1 MSKVGGF
8 LIGDVARRTGVTV
21 PTIRYYEEIGLLP
34 VPPRSSSGYRRYS
47 AGTLEDLRFIKKA
60 QAVGF
65 SLDEIRE
72 ILGLSRSGQT
82 PCEQVLSFARQHLAA
97 LDDRIRQLQQFREV
111 LAEDLAKWT
120 EEKPAVTC
128 RGLCQW
134 ISEVEPDL
142 AEGAPPVQLH
152 GGRPPSIG
160 NVRRRKAKR

>member
-1 MSKVGGF
+1 MSKMGGL

-34 VPPRSSSGYRRYS
+34 APPRSSSGYRRYF

-72 ILGLSRSGQT
+72 ILGLSRSGRT
-82 PCEQVLSFARQHLAA
+82 PCEQVLSFARQHLTA
-97 LDDRIRQLQQFREV
+97 LDERIRQLQQFRDI

-120 EEKPAVTC
+120 EEKIAVTC

-134 ISEVEPDL
+134 ISEVDPDL
-142 AEGAPPVQLH
+142 AASTPSVQML
-152 GGRPPSIG
+152 GGPQLGG
-160 NVRRRKAKR
+160 NVGRRKAKP